1 MAVRGIYV
9 KRILNLLVLC
19 ALLVGL
25 SACGQSAEAQW
36 QEQYDL
42 GVRYLSEGNYE
53 EAIIA
58 FTAAIEIDPKRA
70 EAFVGRGDAYY
81 GISLLGEDDQSVQ
94 SLLGKAL
101 EDYEQALALGAS
113 DTQSKIDAIQEAVQS
128 LQVKQDAQVL
138 LQALFEC
145 FEADELD
152 EAKAL
157 MRSET
162 YQVMSAATGDGCFY
176 FDGGN
181 GEVVAVYPDNHY
193 YYGDWRDGMRS
204 GTGLWIR
211 AVFEDESNLE
221 SETYKGAW
229 DLDLPN
235 GEGTIISIMY
245 EDDLQLAEGQ
255 TTSVRTEI
263 RGTFLNGLYHGTI
276 YETWYMND
284 GSVHTWTPITA
295 INGIFQPLSSVPIE
309 IESRDYYQNHIANEA
324 FPVAID
330 QNNTELWDSGFAN
343 FVFGFE
349 EDDK

>member
-1 MAVRGIYV
+1 M

-25 SACGQSAEAQW
+25 SACGQSTADQW

-58 FTAAIEIDPKRA
+58 FTAAIEIDPTRA
-70 EAFVGRGDAYY
+70 ETFVGRGDAYY
-81 GISLLGEDDQSVQ
+81 GKSLLGEDDQSAQ
-94 SLLGKAL
+94 SLLEKAS

-113 DTQSKIDAIQEAVQS
+113 DAQSKIDAIQEALQS
-128 LQVKQDAQVL
+128 LRVKQDAQVL

-157 MRSET
+157 MRTET
-162 YQVMSAATGDGCFY
+162 YQAMSEATGDGCFY

-181 GEVVAVYPDNHY
+181 GEATAVYPDNHY
-193 YYGDWRDGMRS
+193 YYGEWRDGMRS

-211 AVFEDESNLE
+211 AVFEDESNWE
-221 SETYKGAW
+221 SKTYKGAW

-284 GSVHTWTPITA
+284 GDVHTWTPITA
-295 INGIFQPLSSVPIE
+295 LSGVYQPVSTVPSE
-309 IESRDYYQNHIANEA
+309 IASRDYYQDHIANGD
-324 FPVAID
+324 FLVATD
-330 QNNTELWDSGFAN
+330 QNNSLTDLWDSGFIHL
-343 FVFGFE
+343 VFGFE
-349 EDDK
+349 ADDE